1 MVDLTGRQIQ
11 ILRAIVER
19 YIETA
24 EPVGSETIDKHFNF
38 GVSPATIRNEM
49 VYLARNGYLR
59 KVHTSSGRVPTAL
72 AIKFFVRELMRERDL
87 SVADEVSVKE
97 RIWSNRDQVNDL
109 LWESAK
115 VMAERSHCIGLVME
129 EEGQRVYHSG
139 YAHLLNFPEFAN
151 IDVTRTVLTLLEEIR
166 ALKEIVDF
174 GRSEEPVQLVLGEDL
189 GNEYLL
195 PVSFVFTEL
204 NVGSDRLTLGV
215 IGPARLDYPYVIPMI
230 KYFRSLIY
238 ELMG

>member
-11 ILRAIVER
+11 ILRAVVER
-19 YIETA
+19 YIESA
-24 EPVGSETIDKHFNF
+24 EPVGSETIDKQFNF

-49 VYLARNGYLR
+49 VYLARNGYMR
-59 KVHTSSGRVPTAL
+59 KVHSSSGRIPTAL
-72 AIKFFVRELMRERDL
+72 AIKFYVRELMRERDL

-97 RIWSNRDQVNDL
+97 RIWSSREQMADL
-109 LWESAK
+109 LWEAAR
-115 VMAERSHCIGLVME
+115 VMAERSRCIGLVMAE
-129 EEGQRVYHSG
+129 QDQRVYHSG
-139 YAHLLNFPEFAN
+139 YAHLLNFPEFSN
-151 IDVTRTVLTLLEEIR
+151 IDVTRTVLTLLEEVR

-189 GNEYLL
+189 GNEYLAS
-195 PVSFVFTEL
+195 VSFVFTQV
-204 NVGSDRLTLGV
+204 NVANDCFTIGV

-230 KYFRSLIY
+230 KYFRGLIY